1 MNTPEWYTV
10 PATIACVSV
19 LAIVVLMVLGAW

>member
-10 PATIACVSV
+10 PVTIACVAV
-19 LAIVVLMVLGAW
+19 LTIIALMVLGAW

>member
-1 MNTPEWYTV
+1 MNTPEWFAV

-19 LAIVVLMVLGAW
+19 LAIVVLMLLGAW

>member
-10 PATIACVSV
+10 SATIACVSV
-19 LAIVVLMVLGAW
+19 LAIVVLMALRAW

>member
-10 PATIACVSV
+10 PVTIACVSV
-19 LAIVVLMVLGAW
+19 LVTIALMVLGAW

>member
-1 MNTPEWYTV
+1 METPEWFAV

-19 LAIVVLMVLGAW
+19 LAIVVLMVVGAW

>member
-10 PATIACVSV
+10 PATIACISV